1 MKQDSLQQAKQVYE
15 IEKECIEKMAD
26 YFDEDPY
33 SKAVEMLKNAE
44 RIGATGCGHS
54 GIICQHFTHLMCCI
68 DRPARFI
75 SPAEAVHGGTGFLQ
89 KGDVCVFASRGGKT
103 KELLPILDICKSKGV
118 KVITITENLE
128 SPLALGAD
136 VVLKQYVNRETD
148 KYNCQGTTSSTALA
162 VIFHVL
168 QTALIEE
175 TNYQNEQFALIHP
188 GGAVGERLNKQL
200 IKILEENKM
209 EFKFFQKE
217 LELQSRG
224 WIPTFHDI
232 SKEIIEIVKAS
243 GVKNGTVTIASHHT
257 TCSVMVQECSHDIDS
272 FDLEYLQHDLL
283 DIMRKMI
290 PDYTNEGD
298 YRHPGPIHAKF
309 GRYVNEPG
317 DFTSMNTDGHLRSV
331 FFGRSETMTIKDGEL
346 DGGEFAHVYFV
357 DWDHVRARRRQVN
370 VTVMGIGDAEI
381 DRKWNNGEVINTL
394 HKFTDEEKADDIH
407 YTLQQQR

>member
-1 MKQDSLQQAKQVYE
+1 
-15 IEKECIEKMAD
+15 
-26 YFDEDPY
+26 
-33 SKAVEMLKNAE
+33 
-44 RIGATGCGHS
+44 
-54 GIICQHFTHLMCCI
+54 
-68 DRPARFI
+68 
-75 SPAEAVHGGTGFLQ
+75 
-89 KGDVCVFASRGGKT
+89 
-103 KELLPILDICKSKGV
+103 
-118 KVITITENLE
+118 
-128 SPLALGAD
+128 
-136 VVLKQYVNRETD
+136 
-148 KYNCQGTTSSTALA
+148 
-162 VIFHVL
+162 
-168 QTALIEE
+168 
-175 TNYQNEQFALIHP
+175 
-188 GGAVGERLNKQL
+188 
-200 IKILEENKM
+200 M

-283 DIMRKMI
+283 DIMRKLI

-298 YRHPGPIHAKF
+298 YRHPGPIHAQF

-317 DFTSMNTDGHLRSV
+317 NYTSMNTDGHLRSV

-346 DGGEFAHVYFV
+346 DGGEFAHVYFI

-394 HKFTDEEKADDIH
+394 RKFTDEEKAYDIH
-407 YTLQQQR
+407 YDLQQKR